1 VIQDHPAMAPGLTTR
16 ERLDRLSEHELK
28 MYNDRK
34 ARMYNDRAWMV
45 DALCRTKAQRM
56 DYPSIDAQFFPDR
69 NSANRSISLLHPE
82 KVAKALC
89 VRCPVR
95 KRCLEYGRDEN
106 YGIWGGTLPR
116 ERGRYRYRANGKG
129 ELSADD
135 LLDEMDEQ
143 AFRLGLVS
151 REEKAG

>member
-1 VIQDHPAMAPGLTTR
+1 MAPGLTIR

-34 ARMYNDRAWMV
+34 ARMYRDRAWMV
-45 DALCRTKAQRM
+45 DALCRTKARIM
-56 DYPSIDAQFFPDR
+56 DYPSIDAMFFPDR
-69 NSANRSISLLHPE
+69 NSANRSITLLHAE
-82 KVAKALC
+82 RAAKALC

-95 KRCLEYGRDEN
+95 RKCLEYGKNEN
-106 YGIWGGTLPR
+106 DGIWGGTLPR
-116 ERGRYRYRANGKG
+116 ERGRYRYRANGK
-129 ELSADD
+129 EQLSLDE

-143 AFRLGLVS
+143 AFELGLVD